1 MAEAA
6 VTEEDMEV
14 DMGVVGPMGAAAA
27 TVAMIGK
34 ILTNDSPKKEQSDLN
49 LSSGEAIVTVT
60 DEVLPAE
67 TEAQRCVDSLHLLF
81 EMSNH
86 EKVVSCQIT
95 TIQNYKLRFT
105 SVVCPIALQS
115 GRSQIG

>member
-6 VTEEDMEV
+6 VTEEGMEV

-34 ILTNDSPKKEQSDLN
+34 ILTTDSPKKEQSDLN

-67 TEAQRCVDSLHLLF
+67 TEAQRCVNSLQSLV
-81 EMSNH
+81 EMSH
-86 EKVVSCQIT
+86 HKKVASCQ
-95 TIQNYKLRFT
+95 TIQDYKFRFT